1 MEIFVDDDDFLLFGE
16 YQFYCIPTTEEE
28 KEFINNST
36 DENGNIKPSV
46 YDILYNYRDG
56 IVDNIFHDCYGD
68 GNRDKYIASE
78 IIKDEV
84 ERLRDKKE
92 DKWTIKTLP
101 FIKPSTLCLIDLFY
115 TINNNR
121 EMRDKIIKS
130 RINIWSKIQREENGT
145 SSMCQ
150 I

>member
-1 MEIFVDDDDFLLFGE
+1 MIIYVNDDDCLLFE
-16 YQFYCIPTTEEE
+16 KNRVCCVPTTEEE
-28 KEFINNST
+28 KDFINNST

-46 YDILYNYRDG
+46 YDMLYNYRDG
-56 IVDNIFHDCYGD
+56 IVDNIFHDSYGD

-92 DKWTIKTLP
+92 DKWTIKSLP
-101 FIKPSTLCLIDLFY
+101 FLKPSTLCLIDLFY

-121 EMRDKIIKS
+121 EMRDKIIKAG
-130 RINIWSKIQREENGT
+130 IDILLKDTEE
-145 SSMCQ
+145 
-150 I
+150 

>member
-1 MEIFVDDDDFLLFGE
+1 MILRVDDDECLLFE
-16 YQFYCIPTTEEE
+16 KNRVCCVPTTEEE

-56 IVDNIFHDCYGD
+56 IVDNIFHDSYGD
-68 GNRDKYIASE
+68 GNRDAYIASE

-92 DKWTIKTLP
+92 DKWTIKKLP
-101 FIKPSTLCLIDLFY
+101 FLKPSTLCLIDLFY

-121 EMRDKIIKS
+121 EMQDKITKAGVDILLKDT
-130 RINIWSKIQREENGT
+130 EE
-145 SSMCQ
+145 Q
-150 I
+150 KWYK

>member
-1 MEIFVDDDDFLLFGE
+1 MILRVDDDECLLFDKNRV
-16 YQFYCIPTTEEE
+16 YCVPTTEEE

-56 IVDNIFHDCYGD
+56 IVDNIFHDSYGD
-68 GNRDKYIASE
+68 GNRDAYIASE

-92 DKWTIKTLP
+92 DKWTIKKLP
-101 FIKPSTLCLIDLFY
+101 FLKPSTLCLIDLFY
-115 TINNNR
+115 TINDNR
-121 EMRDKIIKS
+121 EMKNKITKAGIDILLKDT
-130 RINIWSKIQREENGT
+130 EEEKWY
-145 SSMCQ
+145 
-150 I
+150 